1 MSPSPLASTDR
12 ALVQL
17 ANLASGLLF
26 ISESDHAL
34 RVVRLGAVMETELP
48 SAICAQLSRIDAP
61 MQCVELAAFFERA
74 TRSQPYHTAA
84 DRAVAERYRT
94 LVRFLSHE
102 LANARVYRVGEIEVD
117 VYALGQSLEGEWL
130 GVATKLIE
138 T

>member
-1 MSPSPLASTDR
+1 MSPSPLASTDQ

-17 ANLASGLLF
+17 ADLASGLWF

-34 RVVRLGAVMETELP
+34 RVVRLGVVTEAELP
-48 SAICAQLSRIDAP
+48 SAICAQLSRVDAP
-61 MQCVELAAFFERA
+61 VQCVALATFFERA

-84 DRAVAERYRT
+84 DRAVAERYRK
-94 LVRFLSHE
+94 LVGFLSHE
-102 LANARVYRVGEIEVD
+102 LATARVYRIGEIEVD
-117 VYALGQSLEGEWL
+117 VYALGRSLQGEWL